1 MAINPVQPNIENTKS
16 HIPYREAKG
25 TIKTDKNVKP
35 LPPEGH
41 LVHDSWTMLPK
52 YFLKDIAYDMKAV
65 KDGFQGNANDHQLG
79 RLNDVGLKLGGIGIA
94 TMLAARTKNPM
105 VRIMEYAGL
114 GAFLAA
120 MSIYPQVAIN
130 APSRIVQGFDIGKE
144 YIDDQGRKKS
154 VLQDPNYIPFDMY
167 QGDYPGEDLDIIG
180 DRLGIPRGVKN
191 RDDLTKEQMRKIG
204 IQNNTLWMMTA
215 ASVPVFSALIC
226 CGLEKLIAPALEKAR
241 NSRYNSKINHAL
253 NVTEKMSEQ
262 INSIPANK
270 LSKDVEKIL
279 VNYKNQE
286 LPKAEFD
293 NLMKLFTKNMDANA
307 SEGIKAD
314 LEKIFM
320 NEKNGV
326 KSYLLPDNLA
336 DDIAGSI
343 KENLSSRN
351 RATLEKVFVPS
362 TSEINEILG
371 KAGSKEITEEQL
383 QNIKGEFR
391 KLFEKNMENESGIS
405 KTALKAYENEV
416 LDSISKKIK
425 GNSSNYVS
433 ENNIKDVVD
442 FAKVMGEFKENQK
455 VLDKC
460 KSFKIEYAPETVIA
474 RSYGKFESTLL
485 DVLDIK
491 YKDLKQI
498 SESDK
503 YAQEIF
509 EKKLEALTK
518 DEVKYQKAIEKLSKV
533 MSEMEVN
540 LNGKNDTA
548 SHMKD
553 LISGI
558 ENNYNNTAKR
568 LNNIGKFQNTI
579 DRLVKEDVSTLSNS
593 VKSRKDLYEFLDG
606 VRKDKYAGLNYW
618 NDLDEAGR
626 LEYAKYNS
634 KGVGSSKNLEISRI
648 VERYQGA
655 NNSFNRILHLFDV
668 YKRPISGGGYDKEI
682 LAKGKEALMTAT
694 SSDHTLKLNTINNPE
709 YYKDLMRTIW
719 LPNLDNTTQKG
730 LDASKDLASG
740 NIQGRL
746 KSYIQRFQDI
756 IGNNNIDFTKPQH
769 ILNGD
774 AVNNYTKSSRTRM
787 AKFNLVAQNPV
798 DLIKN
803 AAGKRYGNQKWLRI
817 ASGIGGA
824 VFGTAILAQFG
835 FGKIR
840 NPQNIQKQVN
850 DDANS

>member
-1 MAINPVQPNIENTKS
+1 
-16 HIPYREAKG
+16 
-25 TIKTDKNVKP
+25 
-35 LPPEGH
+35 
-41 LVHDSWTMLPK
+41 
-52 YFLKDIAYDMKAV
+52 
-65 KDGFQGNANDHQLG
+65 
-79 RLNDVGLKLGGIGIA
+79 
-94 TMLAARTKNPM
+94 
-105 VRIMEYAGL
+105 
-114 GAFLAA
+114 
-120 MSIYPQVAIN
+120 
-130 APSRIVQGFDIGKE
+130 
-144 YIDDQGRKKS
+144 
-154 VLQDPNYIPFDMY
+154 
-167 QGDYPGEDLDIIG
+167 
-180 DRLGIPRGVKN
+180 
-191 RDDLTKEQMRKIG
+191 
-204 IQNNTLWMMTA
+204 
-215 ASVPVFSALIC
+215 
-226 CGLEKLIAPALEKAR
+226 
-241 NSRYNSKINHAL
+241 
-253 NVTEKMSEQ
+253 
-262 INSIPANK
+262 
-270 LSKDVEKIL
+270 
-279 VNYKNQE
+279 
-286 LPKAEFD
+286 
-293 NLMKLFTKNMDANA
+293 MDANA

-391 KLFEKNMENESGIS
+391 KLFEKKMENKASVS
-405 KTALKAYENEV
+405 KSALKAYENEV

-509 EKKLEALTK
+509 EKKLEASTK

-730 LDASKDLASG
+730 LDVSKDLASG